1 MLELTAH
8 ALDLTLASPFRISR
22 SVQTIARNALTQIT
36 ADEAV
41 GLGEA
46 APSGFYGERRE
57 SVLMA
62 LDEFSEHLGA
72 DPARIEDIMD
82 ALDKRL
88 HGNAAAKASVDMALY
103 DILGKRLGAPVYEL
117 LGLNPEHAPVTS
129 FTIGIDEPD
138 EMAKRAAAAAKRYPT
153 LKIKVGTG
161 RDLDIVRAIR
171 NATDATLRVDA
182 NAAWTAKEAVRI
194 IHELEP
200 YGLEFVEQ
208 PVPPQDIDGLRFVRE
223 HVSLPIIADE
233 SCVTVDD
240 IPRLVGVVDGINIK
254 LMKCG
259 GIHHALKMIHT
270 ARAHNMKIMLGCM
283 IESSLAITAAAHL
296 SPLVDYADLDGHL
309 LVSDDPFEGVKVEN
323 GKLILPDRAGLGVRP
338 RDDEAKRRALT
349 AAASSSRHARHTG
362 RDLKAT
368 GDGD

>member
-1 MLELTAH
+1 MMELTAH
-8 ALDLTLASPFRISR
+8 ALDLTLATPFRISR
-22 SVQTIARNALTQIT
+22 SVQTHARNVLTQIAT
-36 ADEAV
+36 KEAV

-46 APSGFYGERRE
+46 APSGYYGERRE
-57 SVLMA
+57 SVFMA
-62 LDEFSEHLGA
+62 LTEFAEHLDD
-72 DPARIEDIMD
+72 DPSRIEDIME

-88 HGNAAAKASVDMALY
+88 RHGNAAAKASVDMALY

-117 LGLNPEHAPVTS
+117 LGLNPERAPVTS
-129 FTIGIDEPD
+129 FTIGIDEPA
-138 EMAKRAAAAAKRYPT
+138 EMAKKAAAAAKRYPI

-161 RDLDIVRAIR
+161 RDLEIVRAIR
-171 NATDATLRVDA
+171 EATDVTLRVDA
-182 NAAWTAKEAVRI
+182 NAAWTAKEAIRVIR
-194 IHELEP
+194 ELEP

-208 PVPPQDIDGLRFVRE
+208 PLPPEDIEGLRFVRE
-223 HVSLPIIADE
+223 HVTLPIIADE

-270 ARAHNMKIMLGCM
+270 ARAHHLKVMLGCM

-296 SPLVDYADLDGHL
+296 SPLVDYADLDGNL
-309 LVSDDPFEGVKVEN
+309 LVSDDAFEGVKVER

-338 RDDEAKRRALT
+338 RDGEEKRRALS
-349 AAASSSRHARHTG
+349 AMSSSRHG
-362 RDLKAT
+362 RGKSERASE
-368 GDGD
+368 GD